1 MKGGTLFMSHNIT
14 NKANRNTLIR
24 LLTGSFILAIG
35 INLFLSPHSLAFGG
49 VTGTTIIL
57 QSLTGLPLFV
67 SNLALSTIVILIGWF
82 DLGHEFMVKT
92 IIPTM
97 ILPLFLF
104 LTTPLSKLAPSLE
117 LSAII
122 GAVTVGIGISLTM
135 HAGGSTAGP
144 DTIGL
149 VLKNRFGIPVT
160 ITMLVIDIFVISCG
174 YRVYGLKT
182 AAWSIGVAILMNLTV
197 KFMRN
202 ILSKKVVFR
211 YWYKRQSNEAS
222 VSKS

>member
-1 MKGGTLFMSHNIT
+1 MSHNIT

-160 ITMLVIDIFVISCG
+160 VTMLVIDIFVISCG

>member
-1 MKGGTLFMSHNIT
+1 MKGGTLFMSHSIT

>member
-1 MKGGTLFMSHNIT
+1 MSHNIT

>member
-1 MKGGTLFMSHNIT
+1 MSHSIT

>member
-1 MKGGTLFMSHNIT
+1 M
-14 NKANRNTLIR
+14 
-24 LLTGSFILAIG
+24 TGSFILAIG

-160 ITMLVIDIFVISCG
+160 VTMLVIDIFVISCG